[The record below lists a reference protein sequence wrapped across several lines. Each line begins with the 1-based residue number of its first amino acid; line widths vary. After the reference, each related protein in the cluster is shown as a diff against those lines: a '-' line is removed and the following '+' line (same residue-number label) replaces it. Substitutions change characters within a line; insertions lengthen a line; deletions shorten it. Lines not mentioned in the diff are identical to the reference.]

1 MKTIKLRNFRSLKD
15 TGDVSVD
22 PITILLGQNSSG
34 KSTFLRSLALLKQ
47 SIGVRAREPFL
58 WVGELVDF
66 GGLSETLSSFADDDV
81 ISFSYAFEA
90 ALYDALSRPN
100 WRLAQ
105 PGSELQKIK
114 VSVAERGKK
123 GGSGCECFEYVIE
136 IDQDSIAFVLTAEG
150 EFREFKVNGRDY
162 LHYVTNR
169 YTVKVWRGPIPAFTR
184 YSPSD
189 SFEETTEGQ
198 SFSSALSTF
207 IDQRMHGRTGDERRR
222 ALAIRLSRAPFSRLL
237 QTART
242 PSAADTKWNRAAE
255 RWTPETPDFKHL
267 RDLVIGVR
275 FIDIVN
281 YVNEYTTAV
290 LENVKYVTPLRANAE
305 RYYRKQGLAVHEL
318 DPKGTNFALFLD
330 NMSATERRNFSD
342 WSVNFFG
349 VSIGVSEGGGHLSL
363 YLRPSDL
370 AAQDV
375 NIADTGF
382 GFSQMF
388 PILAQLWTAQRN
400 GRYRAGRQA
409 IPVLFAIEQPELHL
423 HPRLQAQ
430 LADVFASSVQAARSI
445 GIDLRLII
453 ETHSEYLVNRLGYLI
468 AKDKFESSD
477 ASVLVFERDSFSQP
491 TSIRRATYT
500 EEGFLENWP
509 YGFFEPSV

>member
-1 MKTIKLRNFRSLKD
+1 MKTIRLRNFRSLKD

-66 GGLSETLSSFADDDV
+66 GGLSETMSSFADDDV
-81 ISFSYAFEA
+81 ISFSYDFDA
-90 ALYDALSRPN
+90 ALYEALSRTN
-100 WRLAQ
+100 WRLGQ
-105 PGSELQKIK
+105 PASQLETIK

-123 GGSGCECFEYVIE
+123 SGNGRECFEYSIQ
-136 IDQDSIAFVLTAEG
+136 IDQDSIGFVLTAEG
-150 EFREFKVNGRDY
+150 EFSEFKINGRDY
-162 LHYVTNR
+162 IRYVNNR

-198 SFSSALSTF
+198 SFSSALNTF
-207 IDQRMHGRTGDERRR
+207 INDRMHGRTGDERRR
-222 ALAIRLSRAPFSRLL
+222 ALAFRLSRTPFSRLL
-237 QTART
+237 QAART
-242 PSAADTKWNRAAE
+242 PSAADTKWTRAVE
-255 RWTPETPDFKHL
+255 RWTLETPDFKLL

-330 NMSATERRNFSD
+330 NMSATERRNFSE
-342 WSVNFFG
+342 WSVKFFG
-349 VSIGVSEGGGHLSL
+349 VSIGISEGGGHLSL
-363 YLRPSDL
+363 YLKPSDS
-370 AAQDV
+370 AAKEV

-388 PILAQLWTAQRN
+388 PILAQLWTAQRS
-400 GRYRAGRQA
+400 RAVRARQA
-409 IPVLFAIEQPELHL
+409 IPVFFAIEQPELHL
-423 HPRLQAQ
+423 HPRLQAG
-430 LADVFASSVQAARSI
+430 LADVFASSVHAARSV
-445 GIDLRLII
+445 GIDLRLIV

-468 AKDKFESSD
+468 AKNRFEAND
-477 ASVLVFERDSFSQP
+477 ASVLIFERDSFSEP

-500 EEGFLENWP
+500 QEGFLENWP
-509 YGFFEPSV
+509 FGFFEPNL